1 MFKRNIAWLCAIVLI
16 LGSFVLAGCGETD
29 FNGTYTGSKTSGSN
43 KVNVT
48 VEVKKGNLKVSL
60 KTYDLDE
67 NGEVDDTSDPVTY
80 QYEDKYKKD
89 KSGDSISIPEDANG
103 ESAQLLSEDGE
114 YYLVIK
120 EGKKNSIKIA
130 LKKGDK
136 KEDKDDKKK
145 TEKVEKEV
153 RMATVLAEPAD
164 SSWNGHYTGKGTG
177 DYNYKKIDVTID
189 NGEALVVEDYGSY
202 EGQCLSIKKDKEI
215 RIVIEGEDSED
226 YEMKKFAGKM
236 YISDLGDNDIKYEV
250 VKK

>member
-1 MFKRNIAWLCAIVLI
+1 MFKRNIAWLCAVVLM
-16 LGSFVLAGCGETD
+16 LGCFVLAGCGETD

-43 KVNVT
+43 KVDVT

-67 NGEVDDTSDPVTY
+67 DGEVDDTSDPVTY
-80 QYEDKYKKD
+80 QYEDKYKND

-120 EGKKNSIKIA
+120 EGKKRSMKIA

-145 TEKVEKEV
+145 TEKVKKEV

-164 SSWNGHYTGKGTG
+164 SSWDGEYTGVDTDDPDTKVKLIISDG
-177 DYNYKKIDVTID
+177 D
-189 NGEALVVEDYGSY
+189 ALIEDEYDTH
-202 EGQCLSIKKDKEI
+202 EGRCLSVEKGKEI
-215 RIVIEGEDSED
+215 FIRNNDSNAYD
-226 YEMKKFAGKM
+226 YEMKKFAGKL
-236 YISDLGDNDIKYEV
+236 YLTKIDAYSAKYEM
-250 VKK
+250 KKK

>member
-1 MFKRNIAWLCAIVLI
+1 MFKRNIAWLCAVVLI
-16 LGSFVLAGCGETD
+16 LGCFVLAGCGETD

-43 KVNVT
+43 KVDVT
-48 VEVKKGNLKVSL
+48 VEVKKENLKVSL

-67 NGEVDDTSDPVTY
+67 DGEVDDTSDPVTY

-145 TEKVEKEV
+145 TGKVEKEV

-164 SSWNGHYTGKGTG
+164 SSWNGHYTGSYVG
-177 DYNYKKIDVTID
+177 DSEYKAEITIED
-189 NGEALVVEDYGSY
+189 GDALIVEDGSSY
-202 EGQCLSIKKDKEI
+202 EGKCLSVKKGKDI
-215 RIVIEGEDSED
+215 HIEVDDSD
-226 YEMKKFAGKM
+226 HSGFDMKKFAGKI
-236 YISDLGDNDIKYEV
+236 YLTDSENTDKYEMT
-250 VKK
+250 KK

>member
-1 MFKRNIAWLCAIVLI
+1 MFKRNIAWLCAIVLM
-16 LGSFVLAGCGETD
+16 LGSFVLVGCGETD

-43 KVNVT
+43 KVDVT

-67 NGEVDDTSDPVTY
+67 DGEVDDTSDPVTY

-120 EGKKNSIKIA
+120 EGKKKSIKIA

-164 SSWNGHYTGKGTG
+164 SSWDGHYTGKGTG
-177 DYNYKKIDVTID
+177 DYTDKIIEVTID
-189 NGEALVVEDYGSY
+189 SGEALIVGDYDTY
-202 EGQCLSIKKDKEI
+202 EGKCLSIKKGKEI
-215 RIVIEGEDSED
+215 RIVTGEDDECD
-226 YEMKKFAGKM
+226 FEMKKFAGKL
-236 YISDLGDNDIKYEV
+236 YITELEDSGTKYEIT
-250 VKK
+250 KK